1 MRKIISAAF
10 FLLCVLFFGI
20 CEETESGFGVIR
32 LNIEDAVKT
41 ALENNISIKSSALE
55 LEKLSAV
62 KKYSWGSVSP
72 SISASGIYR
81 NNFEENADSLSFSG
95 TVSLGLSTN
104 LYTTMKAA
112 RLNYENGLLSYEETL
127 RSVELSVRK
136 TFYALL
142 YKKENIE
149 LQKRG
154 LETNRVQY
162 QTNQEKFRNGKISE
176 LDVMTSRVTY
186 EQKKPI
192 VESAEISYKNDLALF
207 KQILGMEQNTEV
219 ELDGTLDDVLELKEI
234 KLDSLPK
241 VSEPAPK
248 VRTAEKSLEIAKNS
262 LLSSRFSAY
271 GPSLSASYTYGITNA
286 YSVTKN
292 EKSWNNPEH
301 SLSVGVNIPLDG
313 YLPWSQGGLAVRS
326 SKKSVEDAKLNLESA
341 RTSVQ
346 VEAENYL
353 RKINQGLGQIFSLK
367 ENEKL
372 AEQAHNMSLTAYNY
386 GKTDILSLQN
396 YSDSLLSARV
406 SVKQQAYS
414 ILSSLLDFE
423 NLLGLPF
430 GSSIK

>member
-1 MRKIISAAF
+1 M
-10 FLLCVLFFGI
+10 
-20 CEETESGFGVIR
+20 
-32 LNIEDAVKT
+32 
-41 ALENNISIKSSALE
+41 
-55 LEKLSAV
+55 
-62 KKYSWGSVSP
+62 
-72 SISASGIYR
+72 
-81 NNFEENADSLSFSG
+81 
-95 TVSLGLSTN
+95 LG
-104 LYTTMKAA
+104 
-112 RLNYENGLLSYEETL
+112 
-127 RSVELSVRK
+127 
-136 TFYALL
+136 
-142 YKKENIE
+142 
-149 LQKRG
+149 
-154 LETNRVQY
+154 
-162 QTNQEKFRNGKISE
+162 
-176 LDVMTSRVTY
+176 
-186 EQKKPI
+186 
-192 VESAEISYKNDLALF
+192 
-207 KQILGMEQNTEV
+207 
-219 ELDGTLDDVLELKEI
+219 LKEI
-234 KLDSLPK
+234 KFDDLPK

-248 VRTAEKSLEIAKNS
+248 VRSAEKSLEIAKNS

>member
-20 CEETESGFGVIR
+20 CKETESGFGVIR

-81 NNFEENADSLSFSG
+81 TNFEENADSLSFSG

-207 KQILGMEQNTEV
+207 KQILGIEQNTEV

-271 GPSLSASYTYGITNA
+271 GPSLSASYTYGIANA

-313 YLPWSQGGLAVRS
+313 YLPWSQGALSVRS

-353 RKINQGLGQIFSLK
+353 RKINQGIGQIFSLK

>member
-10 FLLCVLFFGI
+10 FFSCVLFFGI

-81 NNFEENADSLSFSG
+81 TNFEENADSLSFSG

-112 RLNYENGLLSYEETL
+112 RLNYENGLLSYEETI

-142 YKKENIE
+142 YEKENIE
-149 LQKRG
+149 LQK
-154 LETNRVQY
+154 NRVQY

-207 KQILGMEQNTEV
+207 KQILGIEQNTEV
-219 ELDGTLDDVLELKEI
+219 ELDGTLDDVLELKKI

-241 VSEPAPK
+241 VFEPAPK
-248 VRTAEKSLEIAKNS
+248 VRSAEKSLEIAKNS
-262 LLSSRFSAY
+262 LLSARFSAY
-271 GPSLSASYTYGITNA
+271 SPSLSASYTYGITNA

-326 SKKSVEDAKLNLESA
+326 SKKSVEEAKLNLESA
-341 RTSVQ
+341 KTSVQ

-353 RKINQGLGQIFSLK
+353 RKINQGIGQIFSLK